1 MICYTKVTINI
12 EITNKTGIY
21 IKKYP
26 VVIIE
31 GRKEDVAKRLKQRFE
46 YDGSFI
52 DRMLSVDPTG
62 YKYVDYIGKQLEKLI
77 PQLAG
82 QKGGLNVTQQD
93 AIKDVLSMVI
103 PWFHSNVNRITED
116 DIWKAETIFRER
128 NGMVPN
134 IEGIAKSFKD
144 IAQYENPEFIRTLM
158 DIVDSKKTERE
169 KERELK
175 SQAEKLYEDD
185 DVLVI
190 RPKSY
195 AASCYYGANTK
206 WCTTNKGDSGY
217 FDKYIKSGLLY
228 YFIKKKENTKMALYR
243 NTEDRKTEVYN
254 AQDILVSLDNL
265 RESFPNQNDLIDDL
279 IGVGEFIKSLRE
291 FTRGKI
297 DYRELEDSD
306 ESILKVKP
314 SDPLGQSTI
323 VIDFDE
329 DEKFFKAL
337 DITEDDQ
344 WFLSAINSSYGGYE
358 FMDSYQVEEDFK
370 EGYNIYGEL
379 NEENNKKLKEI
390 AELILPG
397 DEFDLNDDKYKT
409 KLSETLLGLFD
420 DEINYILGDYQSE
433 KDSEM
438 LTTARDSIEKEI
450 NNFLESIGFILVR
463 GYDQIA
469 TTAANLLMWS
479 SRLQIPK
486 IDVLSLFNQ
495 IIEYTGT
502 GRLGGWYENTYEYQ
516 DYENFDSVSFNN
528 TVERQFE
535 KILEK
540 LDEDEDSGGEKI
552 KEFLGFRKRIITKFG
567 INGWNTLPVD
577 KTVKFK
583 VESFDRENMK
593 LTIMVEKHYKGMR
606 RLKLSEENF
615 NNLLYQ
621 PQLFDLFEV

>member
-1 MICYTKVTINI
+1 MICCTKVTINI
-12 EITNKTGIY
+12 EIPNKFGIY

-62 YKYVDYIGKQLEKLI
+62 YKYVDYIAKQLEKII
-77 PQLAG
+77 PQLSG
-82 QKGGLNVTQQD
+82 QKGGLNITQQD
-93 AIKDVLSMVI
+93 AIKDILSMVI
-103 PWFHSNVNRITED
+103 PWFHNNVNRITED

-206 WCTTNKGDSGY
+206 WCTTNKGSSGY
-217 FDKYIKSGLLY
+217 FEKYIRTGLLY
-228 YFIKKKENTKMALYR
+228 YFINKKENTKMALYR

-254 AQDILVSLDNL
+254 SQDILVSLEYL

-314 SDPLGQSTI
+314 SDPPGQSTI
-323 VIDFDE
+323 VINFDE

-337 DITEDDQ
+337 DISEDDL
-344 WFLSAINSSYGGYE
+344 WFLNAINSHYNSYD
-358 FMDSYQVEEDFK
+358 FMDSYQIEQDFK
-370 EGYNIYGEL
+370 EGYIIYGEL
-379 NEENNKKLKEI
+379 NKENNKKLKEI
-390 AELILPG
+390 AELILPEE
-397 DEFDLNDDKYKT
+397 EFNMDNDDYRI
-409 KLSETLLGLFD
+409 KLSETLLSLFD
-420 DEINYILGDYQSE
+420 SEMDWILGDYHTE
-433 KDSEM
+433 KNSEM
-438 LTTARDSIEKEI
+438 LETARTSIEKEI
-450 NNFLESIGFILVR
+450 NGFLESIGFIIYR
-463 GYDQIA
+463 EYDEIA
-469 TTAANLLMWS
+469 TTPANLLMWS
-479 SRLQIPK
+479 ARLQLPK
-486 IDVLSLFNQ
+486 IDAISLFNQ

-502 GRLGGWYENTYEYQ
+502 GKLGGWSENSYEYQ
-516 DYENFDSVSFNN
+516 DYDNFDSNAFNN
-528 TVERQFE
+528 TVERQFD

-552 KEFLGFRKRIITKFG
+552 KEFLGFRNRIVKKFG
-567 INGWNTLPVD
+567 INKWNKLPID
-577 KTVKFK
+577 KNVGFK
-583 VESFDRENMK
+583 VEGFDRENMK
-593 LTIMVEKHYKGMR
+593 VIIRIEKQYKGMR
-606 RLKLSEENF
+606 QLKLSEENF
-615 NNLLYQ
+615 NNLLYS

>member
-1 MICYTKVTINI
+1 VI
-12 EITNKTGIY
+12 
-21 IKKYP
+21 
-26 VVIIE
+26 IIE

-62 YKYVDYIGKQLEKLI
+62 YKYVDYIGKQLETII

-82 QKGGLNVTQQD
+82 RRGGLNITQQD
-93 AIKDVLSMVI
+93 AIKDILRMVI
-103 PWFHSNVNRITED
+103 PWFHNNVNRITED

-128 NGMVPN
+128 NGIVPN

-144 IAQYENPEFIRTLM
+144 ITQYENPEFIRTLIE
-158 DIVDSKKTERE
+158 IVDSKKTERE

-190 RPKSY
+190 RPKSH

-206 WCTTNKGDSGY
+206 WCTTTTGNSGY
-217 FDKYIKSGLLY
+217 FEKYIRAGLLY
-228 YFIKKKENTKMALYR
+228 YFINKKENVKMALYK
-243 NTEDRKTEVYN
+243 NTEDKKFEVYD
-254 AQDILVSLDNL
+254 AQDNSVSLEKL
-265 RESFPNQNDLIDDL
+265 RKSFPNQNDLIDDL

-291 FTRGKI
+291 FSRGKI

-306 ESILKVKP
+306 DAILKVKP

-329 DEKFFKAL
+329 DNKFFKTL
-337 DITEDDQ
+337 DVSEDDQ

-358 FMDSYQVEEDFK
+358 FMDSYQVEQDFK
-370 EGYNIYGEL
+370 DGYVVYGDL
-379 NEENNKKLKEI
+379 NEENKEKLKEI

-397 DEFDLNDDKYKT
+397 EEFDLDKDEYRVR
-409 KLSETLLGLFD
+409 LSETLLDLFD
-420 DEINYILGDYQSE
+420 DEIDWILGDYTSE
-433 KDSEM
+433 KNSEM
-438 LTTARDSIEKEI
+438 LTTARNSIENEV
-450 NNFLESIGFILVR
+450 NNFLESIGFTLVR
-463 GYDQIA
+463 DYDQIA

-479 SRLQIPK
+479 ARLQLPK
-486 IDVLSLFNQ
+486 IDIISLFNQ
-495 IIEYTGT
+495 IVEYSGT
-502 GRLGGWYENTYEYQ
+502 GRLGGWHEDSYEYQ
-516 DYENFDSVSFNN
+516 DYENFDLISFNN
-528 TVERQFE
+528 SVERRFE

-540 LDEDEDSGGEKI
+540 LDEDEDVGGEKI
-552 KEFLGFRKRIITKFG
+552 KEFLGLRGRIVKKFG
-567 INGWNTLPVD
+567 LNKWNKLPSD
-577 KTVKFK
+577 KNVSFK
-583 VESFDRENMK
+583 VEGFDREDMK
-593 LTIMVEKHYKGMR
+593 VTIILEKQSKGMR

-615 NNLLYQ
+615 NNLLYS

>member
-1 MICYTKVTINI
+1 MI
-12 EITNKTGIY
+12 
-21 IKKYP
+21 
-26 VVIIE
+26 IIE
-31 GRKEDVAKRLKQRFE
+31 GRKEDVSKRLKQRFE
-46 YDGSFI
+46 YDSSFI

-103 PWFHSNVNRITED
+103 PWFHGNVNRITED

-144 IAQYENPEFIRTLM
+144 ISQYENPEFIRVLM

-206 WCTTNKGDSGY
+206 WCTTTKGSSGY
-217 FDKYIKSGLLY
+217 FEKYIKSGLLY
-228 YFIKKKENTKMALYR
+228 YFINKKENTKMALYR

-254 AQDILVSLDNL
+254 AQDILVSLDDL
-265 RESFPNQNDLIDDL
+265 RETFPSQNDLIDDL
-279 IGVGEFIKSLRE
+279 IGVGEFIKTLRE

-306 ESILKVKP
+306 EAILKVKP

-323 VIDFDE
+323 VIDFDK
-329 DEKFFKAL
+329 DNKFFKAL
-337 DITEDDQ
+337 DISEDDQ

-358 FMDSYQVEEDFK
+358 FMDSYQVEQDFK
-370 EGYNIYGEL
+370 EGYVVYGDL
-379 NEENNKKLKEI
+379 NKENKEKLKEI

-397 DEFDLNDDKYKT
+397 EEFDLDNDEYRVR
-409 KLSETLLGLFD
+409 LSETLLSLFD
-420 DEINYILGDYQSE
+420 NEIDWILGDYASE
-433 KDSEM
+433 KNSEM
-438 LTTARDSIEKEI
+438 LTTAQISIDKEI
-450 NNFLESIGFILVR
+450 NSFLESIGFVLFR
-463 GYDQIA
+463 DYDQIA

-479 SRLQIPK
+479 ARLQLPK
-486 IDVLSLFNQ
+486 IDIISLFNQ
-495 IIEYTGT
+495 IIEYSGS
-502 GRLGGWYENTYEYQ
+502 GSIGGWQENSYEYQ
-516 DYENFDSVSFNN
+516 DYDNFDLVSFNN
-528 TVERQFE
+528 SVERQFE

-540 LDEDEDSGGEKI
+540 LDEDEDAGGEKI
-552 KEFLGFRKRIITKFG
+552 KEFLGFRGRIVKKFG
-567 INGWNTLPVD
+567 LNKWNKLPID
-577 KTVKFK
+577 KNVSFK
-583 VESFDRENMK
+583 VEGFDREDMK
-593 LTIMVEKHYKGMR
+593 LTIMLEKRFKGMR
-606 RLKLSEENF
+606 QLKLSEENF

>member
-1 MICYTKVTINI
+1 MISYTKVRINI
-12 EITNKTGIY
+12 EIPNKTGIY

-46 YDGSFI
+46 YDSSFI

-144 IAQYENPEFIRTLM
+144 ISQYENPEFIRVLM

-206 WCTTNKGDSGY
+206 WCTTTKGSSGY
-217 FDKYIKSGLLY
+217 FEKYIKSGLLY
-228 YFIKKKENTKMALYR
+228 YFINKKENTKMALYR
-243 NTEDRKTEVYN
+243 NSEERKTEVYN
-254 AQDILVSLDNL
+254 AQDKLVSLEDL
-265 RESFPNQNDLIDDL
+265 REQFPNQNDLIDEL
-279 IGVGEFIKSLRE
+279 IGSGEFIKALRN
-291 FTRGKI
+291 FSRGKI

-306 ESILKVKP
+306 DAILKVKP

-323 VIDFDE
+323 VIDFDT

-337 DITEDDQ
+337 DISEDDR
-344 WFLSAINSSYGGYE
+344 WFLGVINSSYSSYE
-358 FMDSYQVEEDFK
+358 FMDSYQVEQDFK
-370 EGYNIYGEL
+370 EGYIIYGEL
-379 NEENNKKLKEI
+379 NEENKVKLKDI
-390 AELILPG
+390 SELILPEE
-397 DEFDLNDDKYKT
+397 EFNLNDDEYKIR
-409 KLSETLLGLFD
+409 LSETLLSLFD
-420 DEINYILGDYQSE
+420 SEMDWILGDYHTE
-433 KDSEM
+433 KNSEM
-438 LTTARDSIEKEI
+438 LTTAKTSIEKEI
-450 NNFLESIGFILVR
+450 NGFLESIGFVFVR
-463 GYDQIA
+463 DYDQIA

-479 SRLQIPK
+479 ARLQLPK
-486 IDVLSLFNQ
+486 IDIISLFNQ
-495 IIEYTGT
+495 IIEYSGT
-502 GRLGGWYENTYEYQ
+502 GRIGGWYENSYEYQ
-516 DYENFDSVSFNN
+516 DYENFDLNAFNN
-528 TVERQFE
+528 TVEKQFDN
-535 KILEK
+535 ILEK
-540 LDEDEDSGGEKI
+540 LDEDENAGGEKI
-552 KEFLGFRKRIITKFG
+552 KEFLGFRNRIVKKFG
-567 INGWNTLPVD
+567 INKRNKLPID
-577 KTVKFK
+577 KNVSFK
-583 VESFDRENMK
+583 VEGFDRENMK
-593 LTIMVEKHYKGMR
+593 VIIRIEKQYVGIR
-606 RLKLSEENF
+606 ELKLSEENF
-615 NNLLYQ
+615 NNLLYH
-621 PQLFDLFEV
+621 PKLFDLFEI

>member
-1 MICYTKVTINI
+1 VICYTKVRINI
-12 EITNKTGIY
+12 EIPNKTGIY
-21 IKKYP
+21 IKKYL

-46 YDGSFI
+46 YDSSFI

-158 DIVDSKKTERE
+158 EIVDSKKTERE

-175 SQAEKLYEDD
+175 TQAERLYEDD

-190 RPKSY
+190 RPKSH

-206 WCTTNKGDSGY
+206 WCTTTAGSSGY
-217 FDKYIKSGLLY
+217 FEKYIKSGLLY
-228 YFIKKKENTKMALYR
+228 YFIKKRENVKMALYR
-243 NTEDRKTEVYN
+243 NSEERKTEVYN
-254 AQDILVSLDNL
+254 AQDKLVSLEDL
-265 RESFPNQNDLIDDL
+265 REQFPNQNDLIDEL
-279 IGVGEFIKSLRE
+279 IGSGEFIKTLRN
-291 FTRGKI
+291 FSKGKI

-314 SDPLGQSTI
+314 SDPPGQSTI
-323 VIDFDE
+323 VINFDE
-329 DEKFFKAL
+329 DEKFFKSL
-337 DITEDDQ
+337 DISEDDL
-344 WFLSAINSSYGGYE
+344 WFLNAINSHYNSYD
-358 FMDSYQVEEDFK
+358 FMDSYQIEQDFK
-370 EGYNIYGEL
+370 EGYVIYGEL

-390 AELILPG
+390 AELILPEE
-397 DEFDLNDDKYKT
+397 EFNIDKDDYRI
-409 KLSETLLGLFD
+409 KLSETLLSLFD
-420 DEINYILGDYQSE
+420 SEMDWILGDYHTE
-433 KDSEM
+433 KNSEM
-438 LTTARDSIEKEI
+438 LQTATTSIEKEI
-450 NNFLESIGFILVR
+450 NGFLESIGFIIYR
-463 GYDQIA
+463 EYDEIA
-469 TTAANLLMWS
+469 TTPANLLMWS
-479 SRLQIPK
+479 ARLQLPK
-486 IDVLSLFNQ
+486 IDAISLFNQ

-502 GRLGGWYENTYEYQ
+502 GKLGGWSENSYEYQ
-516 DYENFDSVSFNN
+516 DSDNFDSNAFNN
-528 TVERQFE
+528 TVERQFD

-540 LDEDEDSGGEKI
+540 LDEDENVGGEKI
-552 KEFLGFRKRIITKFG
+552 KEFLGFRNRIVKKFG
-567 INGWNTLPVD
+567 INKWNKLPID
-577 KTVKFK
+577 KNVGFK
-583 VESFDRENMK
+583 VENFDRENMRVI
-593 LTIMVEKHYKGMR
+593 IMIEKQYKGMR

-615 NNLLYQ
+615 NNLLYS

>member
-1 MICYTKVTINI
+1 VI
-12 EITNKTGIY
+12 
-21 IKKYP
+21 
-26 VVIIE
+26 IIE

-62 YKYVDYIGKQLEKLI
+62 YKYVDYIAKQLEKII

-103 PWFHSNVNRITED
+103 PWFHNNVNRITED

-206 WCTTNKGDSGY
+206 WCTTNKGSSGY
-217 FDKYIKSGLLY
+217 FEKYIRTGLLY
-228 YFIKKKENTKMALYR
+228 YFINKKENTKMALYR

-254 AQDILVSLDNL
+254 AQDNLVSLDNL

-329 DEKFFKAL
+329 DEKFFKSL
-337 DITEDDQ
+337 DISEDDR
-344 WFLSAINSSYGGYE
+344 WFLNVISSHYNEYD
-358 FMDSYQVEEDFK
+358 FMDSYQIELDFK
-370 EGYNIYGEL
+370 EGYIIYGEL
-379 NEENNKKLKEI
+379 NKENSAKLKEI
-390 AELILPG
+390 AELILPEE
-397 DEFDLNDDKYKT
+397 EFNMDNDDYRI
-409 KLSETLLGLFD
+409 KLSETLLSLFD
-420 DEINYILGDYQSE
+420 SEMDWILGDYHTE
-433 KDSEM
+433 KNSEM
-438 LTTARDSIEKEI
+438 LQTATTSIEKEI
-450 NNFLESIGFILVR
+450 NGFLESIGFIIYR
-463 GYDQIA
+463 EYDEIA
-469 TTAANLLMWS
+469 TTPANLLMWS
-479 SRLQIPK
+479 ARLQLPK
-486 IDVLSLFNQ
+486 IDAISLFNQ

-502 GRLGGWYENTYEYQ
+502 GRLGGWSENSYEYQ
-516 DYENFDSVSFNN
+516 DSDNFDSNAFNN
-528 TVERQFE
+528 TLERQFD

-552 KEFLGFRKRIITKFG
+552 KEFLGFRNRIVKKFG
-567 INGWNTLPVD
+567 INKWNKLPVD
-577 KTVKFK
+577 KNVGFK
-583 VESFDRENMK
+583 VENFDRENMRVI
-593 LTIMVEKHYKGMR
+593 IMIEKQYKGMR

-615 NNLLYQ
+615 NNLLYS

>member
-1 MICYTKVTINI
+1 MICYTKVRINI
-12 EITNKTGIY
+12 EIPNKTGIY

-46 YDGSFI
+46 YDSSFI
-52 DRMLSVDPTG
+52 DRMISVDPTG

-158 DIVDSKKTERE
+158 EIVDSKKTERE

-175 SQAEKLYEDD
+175 TQAERLYEDD

-190 RPKSY
+190 RPKSH

-206 WCTTNKGDSGY
+206 WCTTTAGSSGY
-217 FDKYIKSGLLY
+217 FEKYIKSGLLY
-228 YFIKKKENTKMALYR
+228 YFINKKENVKMALYR
-243 NTEDRKTEVYN
+243 NSEERKTEVYN
-254 AQDILVSLDNL
+254 AQDKLVSLEDL
-265 RESFPNQNDLIDDL
+265 REQFPNQNDLIDEL
-279 IGVGEFIKSLRE
+279 IGSGEFIKALRN
-291 FTRGKI
+291 FSKGKI

-314 SDPLGQSTI
+314 SDPPGQSTI
-323 VIDFDE
+323 VINFDE

-337 DITEDDQ
+337 DISEDDL
-344 WFLSAINSSYGGYE
+344 WFLNAINSHYNSYD
-358 FMDSYQVEEDFK
+358 FMDSYQIEQDFK
-370 EGYNIYGEL
+370 EGYVIYGEL

-390 AELILPG
+390 AELILPEE
-397 DEFDLNDDKYKT
+397 EFNMDNDDYRI
-409 KLSETLLGLFD
+409 KLSETLLSLFD
-420 DEINYILGDYQSE
+420 SEMDWILGDYHTE
-433 KDSEM
+433 KNSEM
-438 LTTARDSIEKEI
+438 LETARTSIEKEI
-450 NNFLESIGFILVR
+450 NGFLESIGFIIYR
-463 GYDQIA
+463 EYDEIA
-469 TTAANLLMWS
+469 TTPANLLMWS
-479 SRLQIPK
+479 ARLQLPK
-486 IDVLSLFNQ
+486 IDAISLFNQ

-502 GRLGGWYENTYEYQ
+502 GKLGGWSENSYEYQ
-516 DYENFDSVSFNN
+516 DSDNFDSNAFNN
-528 TVERQFE
+528 TVERQFD

-540 LDEDEDSGGEKI
+540 LDEDEDAGGEKI
-552 KEFLGFRKRIITKFG
+552 KEFLGFRNRIVKKFG
-567 INGWNTLPVD
+567 INKWNKLPID
-577 KTVKFK
+577 KNVGFK
-583 VESFDRENMK
+583 VENFDRENMRVI
-593 LTIMVEKHYKGMR
+593 IMIENQYKGMR

-615 NNLLYQ
+615 NNLLYS

>member
-1 MICYTKVTINI
+1 MISYTKVRINI
-12 EITNKTGIY
+12 EIPNKTGIY

-46 YDGSFI
+46 YDGTFI

-62 YKYVDYIGKQLEKLI
+62 YKYVDYIGKQLEKII

-82 QKGGLNVTQQD
+82 QRGGLSITQQD
-93 AIKDVLSMVI
+93 AIRDILSMVI
-103 PWFHSNVNRITED
+103 PWFHNNVNRITED
-116 DIWKAETIFRER
+116 DIWRAETIFRER

-158 DIVDSKKTERE
+158 EIVDGKKTERE

-175 SQAEKLYEDD
+175 SQAERLYEDD

-190 RPKSY
+190 RPKSHT
-195 AASCYYGANTK
+195 ASCYYGANTK
-206 WCTTNKGDSGY
+206 WCTSSSGSSGY
-217 FDKYIKSGLLY
+217 FEKYIKTGLLY
-228 YFIKKKENTKMALYR
+228 YFIKKKENNKMALYR

-254 AQDILVSLDNL
+254 AQDRLVSLDDL
-265 RESFPNQNDLIDDL
+265 RETFPNQNDLIDEL
-279 IGVGEFIKSLRE
+279 IGSGEFIKALRA

-306 ESILKVKP
+306 DVILKVKP

-329 DEKFFKAL
+329 DDKFFKTL
-337 DITEDDQ
+337 DISEDDQ
-344 WFLSAINSSYGGYE
+344 WFLNAINSTYGSYE
-358 FMDSYQVEEDFK
+358 FMDSYTVEDDFK
-370 EGYNIYGEL
+370 QGYVVYGEL
-379 NEENNKKLKEI
+379 NEENKEKLKEI

-397 DEFDLNDDKYKT
+397 EEFNLDNDDYKV
-409 KLSETLLGLFD
+409 KLSETLLSLFE
-420 DEINYILGDYQSE
+420 DEMDWILGDYTSE
-433 KDSEM
+433 KNSEM
-438 LTTARDSIEKEI
+438 LTTARNSIENEV
-450 NNFLESIGFILVR
+450 NNFLESIGFTLVR
-463 GYDQIA
+463 DYDQIA

-479 SRLQIPK
+479 TRLQLPK
-486 IDVLSLFNQ
+486 IDIISLFNQ
-495 IIEYTGT
+495 IIEYSGT
-502 GRLGGWYENTYEYQ
+502 GRLGGWYENSYEYQ
-516 DYENFDSVSFNN
+516 DYDNFDSNAFNN
-528 TVERQFE
+528 VIERQFE

-540 LDEDEDSGGEKI
+540 LDEDEDAGGEKI
-552 KEFLGFRKRIITKFG
+552 KEFLGFRNRIVKKFG
-567 INGWNTLPVD
+567 LNKWNKLPID
-577 KTVKFK
+577 KNVSFK
-583 VESFDRENMK
+583 VEGFDREDMK
-593 LTIMVEKHYKGMR
+593 LTIMLEKRFKGMR

>member
-12 EITNKTGIY
+12 EIPNKTGIY

-46 YDGSFI
+46 YDSSFI

-62 YKYVDYIGKQLEKLI
+62 YKYVDYIAKQLEKII

-103 PWFHSNVNRITED
+103 PWFHNNVNRITED
-116 DIWKAETIFRER
+116 DIWKAETIFREQ

-144 IAQYENPEFIRTLM
+144 ISQYENPEFIRTLM
-158 DIVDSKKTERE
+158 GIVDSKKTERE

-185 DVLVI
+185 DILVI

-206 WCTTNKGDSGY
+206 WCTTTKGSSGY
-217 FDKYIKSGLLY
+217 FEKYIKTGLLY
-228 YFIKKKENTKMALYR
+228 YFINKKENTKMALYR

-254 AQDILVSLDNL
+254 AQDNLVSLDDL

-279 IGVGEFIKSLRE
+279 IGVGEFIKTLRE

-297 DYRELEDSD
+297 NSRELEDSD
-306 ESILKVKP
+306 DAILQVKP

-323 VIDFDE
+323 VIDFDK
-329 DEKFFKAL
+329 DENFFKSL
-337 DITEDDQ
+337 DIEEDDQ
-344 WFLSAINSSYGGYE
+344 WFLNSVSSSYGGYE
-358 FMDSYQVEEDFK
+358 FMDSWRVEEDFK

-397 DEFDLNDDKYKT
+397 EEFDLNDDNYKI

-420 DEINYILGDYQSE
+420 DEMDWILGDYASE
-433 KDSEM
+433 KNSEM
-438 LTTARDSIEKEI
+438 LTTARASIEKEI
-450 NNFLESIGFILVR
+450 NGFLESIGFILVR
-463 GYDQIA
+463 DYDQIA
-469 TTAANLLMWS
+469 TTPANLLMWS
-479 SRLQIPK
+479 ARLQIPK
-486 IDVLSLFNQ
+486 IDVISLFNQ
-495 IIEYTGT
+495 IIEYSGT
-502 GRLGGWYENTYEYQ
+502 GRLGGWAENSYEYQ
-516 DYENFDSVSFNN
+516 DYDNFDSNSFNN

-540 LDEDEDSGGEKI
+540 LDEDEDAGGEKI
-552 KEFLGFRKRIITKFG
+552 KEFLGFRNRIVSKFG
-567 INGWNTLPVD
+567 LNKWNKLPVD
-577 KTVKFK
+577 KTVSFK

-593 LTIMVEKHYKGMR
+593 VIVSVEKQYKGMR
-606 RLKLSEENF
+606 RLKLSEDNF

-621 PQLFDLFEV
+621 PQLFDLFEI

>member
-1 MICYTKVTINI
+1 MI
-12 EITNKTGIY
+12 
-21 IKKYP
+21 
-26 VVIIE
+26 IIE

-62 YKYVDYIGKQLEKLI
+62 YKYVDYIAKQLEKII

-206 WCTTNKGDSGY
+206 WCTTNKGSSGY
-217 FDKYIKSGLLY
+217 FEKYIKTGLLY
-228 YFIKKKENTKMALYR
+228 YFINKKENTKMALYR

-329 DEKFFKAL
+329 DEKFFKSL
-337 DITEDDQ
+337 DISEDDR
-344 WFLSAINSSYGGYE
+344 WFLNAISSHYNEYD
-358 FMDSYQVEEDFK
+358 FMDSYQIELDFK
-370 EGYNIYGEL
+370 EGYIIYGEL
-379 NEENNKKLKEI
+379 NKENSVKLKEI
-390 AELILPG
+390 AELILPEE
-397 DEFDLNDDKYKT
+397 EFNMDNDNYRI
-409 KLSETLLGLFD
+409 KLSETLLSLFD
-420 DEINYILGDYQSE
+420 SEMDWILGDYHTE
-433 KDSEM
+433 KNSEM
-438 LTTARDSIEKEI
+438 LQTARTSIEKEI
-450 NNFLESIGFILVR
+450 NGFLESIGFIIYR
-463 GYDQIA
+463 EYDEIA
-469 TTAANLLMWS
+469 TTPANLLMWS
-479 SRLQIPK
+479 ARLQLPK
-486 IDVLSLFNQ
+486 IDAISLFNQ

-502 GRLGGWYENTYEYQ
+502 GKLGGWSENSYEYQ
-516 DYENFDSVSFNN
+516 DYDNFDSNAFNN
-528 TVERQFE
+528 TVERQFD

-552 KEFLGFRKRIITKFG
+552 KEFLGFRNRIVKKFG
-567 INGWNTLPVD
+567 INKWNKLPVD
-577 KTVKFK
+577 KNVGFK
-583 VESFDRENMK
+583 VENFDRENMRVI
-593 LTIMVEKHYKGMR
+593 IMIEKQYKGMR

-615 NNLLYQ
+615 NNLLYS

>member
-1 MICYTKVTINI
+1 VI
-12 EITNKTGIY
+12 
-21 IKKYP
+21 
-26 VVIIE
+26 IIE
-31 GRKEDVAKRLKQRFE
+31 GRKEDVAKRLKQMFE

-62 YKYVDYIGKQLEKLI
+62 YKYVDYIAKQLEKII

-82 QKGGLNVTQQD
+82 QKGGLNITQQD
-93 AIKDVLSMVI
+93 AIKDTLSMVI
-103 PWFHSNVNRITED
+103 PWFHNNVNRITED

-144 IAQYENPEFIRTLM
+144 IAQYENPEFIKTLM

-206 WCTTNKGDSGY
+206 WCTTTKGSSGY
-217 FDKYIKSGLLY
+217 FDKYIKSGMLY

-254 AQDILVSLDNL
+254 AQDNLVSLDDL
-265 RESFPNQNDLIDDL
+265 RDSFPNQNDLIDEL
-279 IGVGEFIKSLRE
+279 IGSGEFIKALRA

-297 DYRELEDSD
+297 DSRELEDSD
-306 ESILKVKP
+306 DGILKVKP

-329 DEKFFKAL
+329 DEKFFKTL
-337 DITEDDQ
+337 DISEDDQ
-344 WFLSAINSSYGGYE
+344 WFLSAINSTYGSYE
-358 FMDSYQVEEDFK
+358 FMDSYQVEQDFK
-370 EGYNIYGEL
+370 EGYLIYGEL
-379 NEENNKKLKEI
+379 NEKNNRKLKEI

-397 DEFDLNDDKYKT
+397 DEFDLNNDEYKI
-409 KLSETLLGLFD
+409 KLSETLLSLFD
-420 DEINYILGDYQSE
+420 DEMDWILSDYSSE
-433 KDSEM
+433 KNSEM
-438 LTTARDSIEKEI
+438 LTTARASIEKEI
-450 NNFLESIGFILVR
+450 NSFLESIGFILVR
-463 GYDQIA
+463 DYDQIA
-469 TTAANLLMWS
+469 TTPANLLMWS
-479 SRLQIPK
+479 TRLQLPK
-486 IDVLSLFNQ
+486 IDVISLFNQ
-495 IIEYTGT
+495 IIEYSGT
-502 GRLGGWYENTYEYQ
+502 GRLGGWQENSYEYQ
-516 DYENFDSVSFNN
+516 DSDNFDSNAFNN
-528 TVERQFE
+528 TLERQFD

-552 KEFLGFRKRIITKFG
+552 KEFLGFRNRIVKKFG
-567 INGWNTLPVD
+567 INKWNKLPSD
-577 KTVKFK
+577 KNVGFK
-583 VESFDRENMK
+583 VEGFDRENMK
-593 LTIMVEKHYKGMR
+593 LTIMVEKQYKGMR

>member
-1 MICYTKVTINI
+1 MISCTKVRINI
-12 EITNKTGIY
+12 EIPNKTGIY

-46 YDGSFI
+46 YDSSFI

-62 YKYVDYIGKQLEKLI
+62 YKYVDYIAKQLEKII

-103 PWFHSNVNRITED
+103 PWFHNNVNRITED
-116 DIWKAETIFRER
+116 DIWKAETIFREQ

-144 IAQYENPEFIRTLM
+144 ISQYENPEFIRTLM
-158 DIVDSKKTERE
+158 GIVDSKKTERE

-185 DVLVI
+185 DILVI

-206 WCTTNKGDSGY
+206 WCTTTKGSSGY
-217 FDKYIKSGLLY
+217 FEKYIKTGLLY
-228 YFIKKKENTKMALYR
+228 YFINKKENTKMALYR

-254 AQDILVSLDNL
+254 SQDNLVSLDDL

-279 IGVGEFIKSLRE
+279 IGVGEFIKTLRE

-297 DYRELEDSD
+297 NSRELEDSD
-306 ESILKVKP
+306 DAILQVKP

-323 VIDFDE
+323 VIDFDK
-329 DEKFFKAL
+329 DENFFKSL
-337 DITEDDQ
+337 DISEDDQ
-344 WFLSAINSSYGGYE
+344 WFLNAINSSYGSYE
-358 FMDSYQVEEDFK
+358 FMDSYTIEDEFNQ
-370 EGYNIYGEL
+370 GYVVYGDL
-379 NEENNKKLKEI
+379 NEENKKKLKEI

-397 DEFDLNDDKYKT
+397 EEFDLDNDDYKV
-409 KLSETLLGLFD
+409 KLSETLLSLFD
-420 DEINYILGDYQSE
+420 DEMDWILGDYTSE
-433 KDSEM
+433 KNSEM
-438 LTTARDSIEKEI
+438 LTTARASIEKEI
-450 NNFLESIGFILVR
+450 NGFLESIGFILVR
-463 GYDQIA
+463 DYDQIA
-469 TTAANLLMWS
+469 TTPANLLMWS
-479 SRLQIPK
+479 ARLQIPK
-486 IDVLSLFNQ
+486 IDVISLFNQ
-495 IIEYTGT
+495 IIEYSGT
-502 GRLGGWYENTYEYQ
+502 GRLGGWAENSYEYQ
-516 DYENFDSVSFNN
+516 DYDNFDSNSFNN

-552 KEFLGFRKRIITKFG
+552 KEFLGFRNRIVSKFG
-567 INGWNTLPVD
+567 LNKWNKLPVD
-577 KTVKFK
+577 KTVSFK

-593 LTIMVEKHYKGMR
+593 VIVSVEKQYKGMR
-606 RLKLSEENF
+606 RLKLSEDNF
-615 NNLLYQ
+615 KNLLYQ
-621 PQLFDLFEV
+621 PQLFDLFEI

>member
-1 MICYTKVTINI
+1 MI
-12 EITNKTGIY
+12 
-21 IKKYP
+21 
-26 VVIIE
+26 IIE
-31 GRKEDVAKRLKQRFE
+31 GRKEDVSKRLKQRFE
-46 YDGSFI
+46 YDSSFI

-103 PWFHSNVNRITED
+103 PWFHGNVNRITED
-116 DIWKAETIFRER
+116 DIWKSETIFRER
-128 NGMVPN
+128 YGMVPN

-144 IAQYENPEFIRTLM
+144 IAQYENPEFIRVLM

-206 WCTTNKGDSGY
+206 WCTTNKAGSGY
-217 FDKYIKSGLLY
+217 FEKYTKSGLLY
-228 YFIKKKENTKMALYR
+228 YFINKKENTKMALYR

-254 AQDILVSLDNL
+254 AQDILVSLDDL
-265 RESFPNQNDLIDDL
+265 RETFPSQNDLIDDL

-306 ESILKVKP
+306 EAILKVKP

-323 VIDFDE
+323 VIDFDK
-329 DEKFFKAL
+329 DNKFFKAL
-337 DITEDDQ
+337 DISEDDQ

-358 FMDSYQVEEDFK
+358 FMDSYQIEQDFK
-370 EGYNIYGEL
+370 EGYVVYGEL
-379 NEENNKKLKEI
+379 NEENKEKLKEI

-397 DEFDLNDDKYKT
+397 DEFDLDNDEYRVR
-409 KLSETLLGLFD
+409 LSETLLSLFD
-420 DEINYILGDYQSE
+420 NEIDWILGDYASE
-433 KDSEM
+433 KNSEM
-438 LTTARDSIEKEI
+438 LTTAQISIDKEI
-450 NNFLESIGFILVR
+450 NSFLESIGFVLFR
-463 GYDQIA
+463 DYDQIA

-479 SRLQIPK
+479 ARLQLPK
-486 IDVLSLFNQ
+486 IDIISLFNQ
-495 IIEYTGT
+495 IIEYSGT
-502 GRLGGWYENTYEYQ
+502 GRLGGWHENSYEYQ
-516 DYENFDSVSFNN
+516 DYDNFDSNAFNN
-528 TVERQFE
+528 VIERQFE

-540 LDEDEDSGGEKI
+540 LDEDEDAGGEKI
-552 KEFLGFRKRIITKFG
+552 KEFLGFRGRIVKKFG
-567 INGWNTLPVD
+567 LNKWNKLPID
-577 KTVKFK
+577 KNVSFK
-583 VESFDRENMK
+583 VEGFDREDMK
-593 LTIMVEKHYKGMR
+593 LTIMLEKRFKGMR
-606 RLKLSEENF
+606 QLKLSEENF

>member
-1 MICYTKVTINI
+1 VISCTKVRINI
-12 EITNKTGIY
+12 EIPNKTGIY

-46 YDGSFI
+46 YDSSFI

-62 YKYVDYIGKQLEKLI
+62 YKYVDYIAKQLEKII

-103 PWFHSNVNRITED
+103 PWFHNNVNRITED
-116 DIWKAETIFRER
+116 DIWKAETIFREQ

-144 IAQYENPEFIRTLM
+144 ISQYENPEFIRTLM
-158 DIVDSKKTERE
+158 GIVDSKKTERE

-185 DVLVI
+185 DILVI

-206 WCTTNKGDSGY
+206 WCTTTKGSSGY
-217 FDKYIKSGLLY
+217 FEKYIKTGLLY
-228 YFIKKKENTKMALYR
+228 YFINKKENTKMALYR

-254 AQDILVSLDNL
+254 SQDNLVSLDDL

-279 IGVGEFIKSLRE
+279 IGVGEFIKTLRE

-297 DYRELEDSD
+297 NSRELEDSD
-306 ESILKVKP
+306 DAILQVKP

-323 VIDFDE
+323 VIDFDK
-329 DEKFFKAL
+329 DENFFKSL
-337 DITEDDQ
+337 DISEDDQ
-344 WFLSAINSSYGGYE
+344 WFLNAINSSYGSYE
-358 FMDSYQVEEDFK
+358 FMDSYTIEDEFNQ
-370 EGYNIYGEL
+370 GYVVYGDL
-379 NEENNKKLKEI
+379 NEENKKKLKEI

-397 DEFDLNDDKYKT
+397 EEFDLDNDDYKV
-409 KLSETLLGLFD
+409 KLSETLLSLFD
-420 DEINYILGDYQSE
+420 DEMDWILGDYTSE
-433 KDSEM
+433 KNSEM
-438 LTTARDSIEKEI
+438 LTTARASIEKEI
-450 NNFLESIGFILVR
+450 NGFLESIGFILVR
-463 GYDQIA
+463 DYDQIA
-469 TTAANLLMWS
+469 TTPANLLMWS
-479 SRLQIPK
+479 ARLQIPK
-486 IDVLSLFNQ
+486 IDVISLFNQ
-495 IIEYTGT
+495 IIEYSGT
-502 GRLGGWYENTYEYQ
+502 GRLGGWAENSYEYQ
-516 DYENFDSVSFNN
+516 DYDNFDSNSFNN

-552 KEFLGFRKRIITKFG
+552 KEFLGFRNRIVSKFG
-567 INGWNTLPVD
+567 LNKWNKLPVD
-577 KTVKFK
+577 KTVSFK

-593 LTIMVEKHYKGMR
+593 VIVSVEKQYKGMR
-606 RLKLSEENF
+606 RLKLSEDNF
-615 NNLLYQ
+615 KNLLYQ
-621 PQLFDLFEV
+621 PQLFDLFEI

>member
-1 MICYTKVTINI
+1 VISYTKVRINI
-12 EITNKTGIY
+12 EIPNKTGIY

-46 YDGSFI
+46 YDSSFI

-144 IAQYENPEFIRTLM
+144 ISQYENPEFIRVLM

-206 WCTTNKGDSGY
+206 WCTTTKGSSGY
-217 FDKYIKSGLLY
+217 FEKYIKSGLLY
-228 YFIKKKENTKMALYR
+228 YFINKKENTKMALYR
-243 NTEDRKTEVYN
+243 NSEERKTEVYN
-254 AQDILVSLDNL
+254 AQDKLVSLEDL
-265 RESFPNQNDLIDDL
+265 REQFPNQNDLIDEL
-279 IGVGEFIKSLRE
+279 IGSGEFIKALRN
-291 FTRGKI
+291 FSRGKI

-306 ESILKVKP
+306 DAILKVKP

-323 VIDFDE
+323 VIDFDT

-337 DITEDDQ
+337 DISEDDR
-344 WFLSAINSSYGGYE
+344 WFLGVINSSYSSYE
-358 FMDSYQVEEDFK
+358 FMDSYQVEQDFK
-370 EGYNIYGEL
+370 EGYIIYGEL
-379 NEENNKKLKEI
+379 NEENKVKLKDI
-390 AELILPG
+390 SELILPEE
-397 DEFDLNDDKYKT
+397 EFNLNDDEYKIR
-409 KLSETLLGLFD
+409 LSETLLSLFD
-420 DEINYILGDYQSE
+420 SEMDWILGDYHTE
-433 KDSEM
+433 KNSEM
-438 LTTARDSIEKEI
+438 LTTAKTSIEKEI
-450 NNFLESIGFILVR
+450 NGFLESIGFVFVR
-463 GYDQIA
+463 DYDQIA

-479 SRLQIPK
+479 ARLQLPK
-486 IDVLSLFNQ
+486 IDIISLFNQ
-495 IIEYTGT
+495 IIEYSGT
-502 GRLGGWYENTYEYQ
+502 GRIGGWYENSYEYQ
-516 DYENFDSVSFNN
+516 DYENFDLNAFNN
-528 TVERQFE
+528 TVEKQFDN
-535 KILEK
+535 ILEK
-540 LDEDEDSGGEKI
+540 LDEDENAGGEKI
-552 KEFLGFRKRIITKFG
+552 KEFLGFRNRIVKKFG
-567 INGWNTLPVD
+567 INKRNKLPID
-577 KTVKFK
+577 KNVSFK
-583 VESFDRENMK
+583 VEGFDRENMK
-593 LTIMVEKHYKGMR
+593 VIIRIEKQYVGIR
-606 RLKLSEENF
+606 ELKLSEENF
-615 NNLLYQ
+615 NNLLYH
-621 PQLFDLFEV
+621 PKLFDLFEI

>member
-1 MICYTKVTINI
+1 VICYTKVRINI
-12 EITNKTGIY
+12 EIPNKTGIY

-46 YDGSFI
+46 YDSSFI
-52 DRMLSVDPTG
+52 DRMISVDPTG

-158 DIVDSKKTERE
+158 EIVDSKKTERE

-175 SQAEKLYEDD
+175 TQAERLYEDD

-190 RPKSY
+190 RPKSH

-206 WCTTNKGDSGY
+206 WCTTTAGSSGY
-217 FDKYIKSGLLY
+217 FEKYIKSGLLY
-228 YFIKKKENTKMALYR
+228 YFINKKENVKMALYR
-243 NTEDRKTEVYN
+243 NSEERKTEVYN
-254 AQDILVSLDNL
+254 AQDKLVSLEDL
-265 RESFPNQNDLIDDL
+265 REQFPNQNDLIDEL
-279 IGVGEFIKSLRE
+279 IGSGEFIKALRN
-291 FTRGKI
+291 FSKGKI

-314 SDPLGQSTI
+314 SDPPGQSTI
-323 VIDFDE
+323 VINFDE

-337 DITEDDQ
+337 DISEDDL
-344 WFLSAINSSYGGYE
+344 WFLNAINSHYNSYD
-358 FMDSYQVEEDFK
+358 FMDSYQIEQDFK
-370 EGYNIYGEL
+370 EGYVIYGEL

-390 AELILPG
+390 AELILPEE
-397 DEFDLNDDKYKT
+397 EFNIDNEGYRI
-409 KLSETLLGLFD
+409 KLSETLLSLFD
-420 DEINYILGDYQSE
+420 SEMDWILGDYHTE
-433 KDSEM
+433 KNSEM
-438 LTTARDSIEKEI
+438 LQTARTSIEKEI
-450 NNFLESIGFILVR
+450 NGFLESIGFIVYR
-463 GYDQIA
+463 EYDEIA
-469 TTAANLLMWS
+469 TTPANLLMWS
-479 SRLQIPK
+479 ARLQLPK
-486 IDVLSLFNQ
+486 IDAISLFNQ

-502 GRLGGWYENTYEYQ
+502 GKLGGWSENSYEYQ
-516 DYENFDSVSFNN
+516 DYDNFDSNAFNN
-528 TVERQFE
+528 TVERQFD

-540 LDEDEDSGGEKI
+540 LDEDENAGGEKI
-552 KEFLGFRKRIITKFG
+552 KEFLGFRNRIVKKFG
-567 INGWNTLPVD
+567 LNKWNKLPID
-577 KTVKFK
+577 KKVSFK
-583 VESFDRENMK
+583 VEGFDRENMK
-593 LTIMVEKHYKGMR
+593 VIIRIEKQFKGMR
-606 RLKLSEENF
+606 QLKLSEENF
-615 NNLLYQ
+615 NNLLYS